1 MTSAMQLRGERR
13 DYDIVQL
20 TVDDLEAIDGVMQSS
35 FDPQFGEAWNK
46 GQCLGIIGLPGY
58 HVIGAV
64 MPSEQGKVL
73 IGFAFF
79 RIQADESELLLLA
92 VAPHHRR
99 NGVGDALVSHWYDQC
114 CRQQVIRL
122 FLEMRRDNPAA
133 ALYSKM
139 GFTKVGERPN
149 YYRGT
154 NGEMRDAL
162 TFARDAGVK

>member
-1 MTSAMQLRGERR
+1 MSSHPHLVTEGRE
-13 DYDIVQL
+13 YDIVQL
-20 TVDDLEAIDGVMQSS
+20 TVDDLDAVDGVMQAA

-64 MPSEQGKVL
+64 MPGHQHRVL

-92 VAPHHRR
+92 VDPQHRR
-99 NGVGDALVSHWYDQC
+99 KGVGDALVAHWHEQC
-114 CRQQVIRL
+114 CRQRVIRL
-122 FLEMRRDNPAA
+122 FLEMRRDNPAL

-149 YYRGT
+149 YYRGLS
-154 NGEMRDAL
+154 GEMRDAI
-162 TFARDAGVK
+162 TFARDAAVK